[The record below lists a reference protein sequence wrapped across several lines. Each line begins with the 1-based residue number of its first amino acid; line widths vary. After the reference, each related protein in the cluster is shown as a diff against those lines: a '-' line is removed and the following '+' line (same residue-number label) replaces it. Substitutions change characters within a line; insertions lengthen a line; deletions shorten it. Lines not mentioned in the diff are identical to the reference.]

1 MKKIIW
7 HDIKGIILDMDGVVY
22 RGNVAIKSAIKA
34 IKIWEKNNLQVCFL
48 TNNSTKNQSEFAKK
62 LKSMGLEM
70 KKESIISTSLATST
84 YLKEK
89 FKLKTKVYVVG
100 SNALK
105 KNIYNQGFVLDENDA
120 EVVVIG
126 LDSKITYEKIHLAA
140 KLIRN
145 GASFIA
151 TNPDKLYPTH
161 KDFKPGAGTIVEAV
175 RAASYNAKCFFVG
188 KPNSYFVKTA
198 IKYLRLEK
206 KNVILIGD
214 QLETDILAANN
225 TNIFSILVSTGLT
238 NTNKIIKPSLTVNSL
253 MELPISK
260 IQ

>member
-7 HDIKGIILDMDGVVY
+7 PNIRGIILDMDGVVY
-22 RGNVAIKSAIKA
+22 KGNVGIKSAIRA
-34 IKIWEKNNLQVCFL
+34 IKIWKKKNIQVCFL

-62 LKSMGLEM
+62 LKSMGLEVN
-70 KKESIISTSLATST
+70 KNSIISTSLATSI

-100 SNALK
+100 SNSLK
-105 KNIYNQGFVLDENDA
+105 KYIYDEGFIFDENNA
-120 EVVVIG
+120 EVVVVG
-126 LDSKITYEKIHLAA
+126 LDSNITYKKIHLAS
-140 KLIRN
+140 KLIRK

-151 TNPDKLYPTH
+151 TNPDKLYPSN
-161 KDFKPGAGTIVEAV
+161 KDFKPGAGTIIEAV
-175 RAASYNAKCFFVG
+175 RAASYNAKCFFIG

-198 IKYLRLEK
+198 IQYLRLEK
-206 KNVILIGD
+206 KNIILIGD

-225 TNIFSILVSTGLT
+225 TKILSILVSTGLT

-260 IQ
+260 I